1 MKITETYEHIRSIY
15 ALEDGS
21 AYYRQIPLGPA
32 IVEYGLSDWP
42 SRSYL
47 MIVAP

>member
-1 MKITETYEHIRSIY
+1 MKITQTYEPIRSIY
-15 ALEDGS
+15 APDDGS
-21 AYYRQIPLGPA
+21 AYYYQVPCGAPR
-32 IVEYGLSDWP
+32 VDYGLSDWP